1 MLQNTLYHIIFKQD
15 TKAGQTLVNIS
26 LEPNSFIFKAHFP
39 GFPIVPGACM
49 VHISKEL
56 IEEKL
61 KQNIQ
66 ITHIKNLK
74 FLKVIHPDEFPEID
88 LLFSLQK
95 KEEYYSASVS
105 YSKEEY
111 LFCKFD
117 YLFKIV

>member
-1 MLQNTLYHIIFKQD
+1 MLQNTLYHTTIMQD
-15 TKAGQTLVNIS
+15 TEAGQTLVNIS
-26 LEPNSFIFKAHFP
+26 LEQNSFIFKVHFP
-39 GFPIVPGACM
+39 GLPTLPGACM
-49 VHISKEL
+49 VQMSKEF

-61 KQNIQ
+61 QQNIQ
-66 ITHIKNLK
+66 IIYFKNLK
-74 FLKVIHPDEFPEID
+74 FLKVIHPDKFPEIN

-105 YSKEEY
+105 YSKGEH